1 MVEWYVGLRRRNT
14 VYTWRA
20 RRAPS
25 LPYLSQ
31 PIQDASLDRCATS
44 VRQCRRRIPAGN
56 SHRMK
61 NLVRESSTANSFI
74 KPVWMVA
81 SGPTLCCT
89 MCVMYLHAVRC
100 IEGSTLF
107 AAHCAHACTSKTRPM
122 QTLASMQVCAPAPV
136 QVGPGTGFF
145 CRKPV
150 QDSEPGERVWYMFL
164 GQDPNGKSCGCR
176 SIGLDYRNSIHLH
189 TAAGPSVDTA
199 VDRGRGM

>member
-1 MVEWYVGLRRRNT
+1 MLR
-14 VYTWRA
+14 
-20 RRAPS
+20 
-25 LPYLSQ
+25 
-31 PIQDASLDRCATS
+31 
-44 VRQCRRRIPAGN
+44 
-56 SHRMK
+56 
-61 NLVRESSTANSFI
+61 
-74 KPVWMVA
+74 
-81 SGPTLCCT
+81 
-89 MCVMYLHAVRC
+89 AVQERFA
-100 IEGSTLF
+100 LF
-107 AAHCAHACTSKTRPM
+107 AEHCAHACYSKTGIV
-122 QTLASMQVCAPAPV
+122 QTLMRMRARVPAPV